1 MVKSGCPSHFLPDMA
16 AQRWDIFCKVVD
28 NFGDAGVCWRLA
40 RQLVAEHDLAVTLW
54 IDVLASLARIAP
66 TLSTDLDEQTI
77 AGVRVRRW
85 PQDRAEVALPQV
97 VVEAFGCGLPERYL
111 EAMADA
117 PRAPVWINLEY
128 LSAEPWVDSAHG
140 LPSPQPHLPL
150 TRHFYFPGFTGNS
163 GGLLRERDL
172 VGERERSRREGHA
185 RASMLRALGVA
196 KPPAYALV
204 ATLFC
209 YPNLAL
215 PALLDAWVEGD
226 APLVCLV
233 PEGVATAA
241 LDAWTGGNVPQ
252 PGQSITHGPL
262 TVTAIPFVDQDAY
275 DRLLWKS
282 DLNFVRGEDS
292 FIRAQWAARPL
303 VWHIYP
309 QADDAHRVKLDEF
322 LARYRAGLDAATFE
336 AIEAFW
342 HAWTE
347 GDGARAASAWPA
359 YRASLPAQAEHAGA
373 WADRL
378 AAQPD
383 LAGTLVQFAS
393 DRL

>member
-1 MVKSGCPSHFLPDMA
+1 MA

-28 NFGDAGVCWRLA
+28 NYGDAGVCWRLA
-40 RQLVAEHDLAVTLW
+40 RQLVAEHGLSVTLW

-66 TLSTDLDEQTI
+66 TLAVDREEQTI
-77 AGVRVRRW
+77 AGVHVRRW
-85 PQDRAEVALPQV
+85 PHERSDVALPQV
-97 VVEAFGCGLPERYL
+97 VVEAFGCELPPRYL

-117 PRAPVWINLEY
+117 PRTPVWINLEY

-140 LPSPQPHLPL
+140 LPSPQPRLPL
-150 TRHFYFPGFTGNS
+150 TRHFYFPGFAAGT

-172 VGERERSRREGHA
+172 FQERDRSQRGLARRT
-185 RASMLRALGVA
+185 MLRALGVA
-196 KPPAYALV
+196 KAPASALV
-204 ATLFC
+204 VTLFC

-233 PEGVATAA
+233 PDGVATAA
-241 LDAWTGGNVPQ
+241 LDAWTGGNVPHA
-252 PGQSITHGPL
+252 GQSIAHGPL
-262 TVTAIPFVDQDAY
+262 TVTAIPFVEQDAY

-292 FIRAQWAARPL
+292 FVRAQWAARPF

-309 QADDAHRVKLDEF
+309 QAKDAHRVKLDEF
-322 LARYRAGLDAATFE
+322 LARYRVGLDAATFG

-347 GDGARAASAWPA
+347 GDGLRVASAWPA
-359 YRASLPAQAEHAGA
+359 YRASLAEQAAHARA

-378 AAQPD
+378 AAHPD
-383 LAGTLVQFAS
+383 LASTLVQFAA

>member
-1 MVKSGCPSHFLPDMA
+1 MA

-28 NFGDAGVCWRLA
+28 NYGDAGVCWRLA
-40 RQLVAEHDLAVTLW
+40 RQLVAEHGLSVTLW

-66 TLSTDLDEQTI
+66 RLAVDRDEQTV

-85 PQDRAEVALPQV
+85 PHERADVALPQV
-97 VVEAFGCGLPERYL
+97 VVEAFGCELPPRYL

-140 LPSPQPHLPL
+140 LPSPQPRLPL
-150 TRHFYFPGFTGNS
+150 TRHFFFPGFGAGT

-172 VGERERSRREGHA
+172 FHERDRSQREGLA
-185 RASMLRALGVA
+185 RASMLQGLGVA
-196 KPPAYALV
+196 KAPAYALV
-204 ATLFC
+204 VTLFC
-209 YPNLAL
+209 YPSLAL
-215 PALLDAWVEGD
+215 PGLLDAWVEGD
-226 APLVCLV
+226 APVVCLV
-233 PEGVATAA
+233 PDGVATAA
-241 LDAWTGGNVPQ
+241 LDAWTGGNVPH

-262 TVTAIPFVDQDAY
+262 TVTAIPFVEQDAY

-292 FIRAQWAARPL
+292 FVRAQWAARPF

-322 LARYRAGLDAATFE
+322 LARYRVGLDTATFD

-347 GDGARAASAWPA
+347 GNGARVASAWPA
-359 YRASLPAQAEHAGA
+359 YRASLPEQAAHARA

-378 AAQPD
+378 AAHPD
-383 LAGTLVQFAS
+383 LASALVQFAS